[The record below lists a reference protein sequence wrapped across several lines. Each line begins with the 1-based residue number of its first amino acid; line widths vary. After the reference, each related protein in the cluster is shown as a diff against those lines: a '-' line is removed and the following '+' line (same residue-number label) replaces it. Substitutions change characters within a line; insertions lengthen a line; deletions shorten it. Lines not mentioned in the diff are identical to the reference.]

1 MKKSILKFVLPAL
14 VFGVV
19 NFGGTSASAETV
31 EVPTDI
37 KSVISTNFEQPEID
51 YNNTPMPRPR
61 PPRKPY
67 RPDDK
72 ISYPP
77 DWRTDWRTEWRKR
90 KRPNPR
96 PRRAVEYIEVNGLF
110 SINDNVMMSDTAQ
123 S

>member
-14 VFGVV
+14 VFGAV
-19 NFGGTSASAETV
+19 NFDGTSASAETV
-31 EVPTDI
+31 EVPADI
-37 KSVISTNFEQPEID
+37 KSVIAANFEQPAID